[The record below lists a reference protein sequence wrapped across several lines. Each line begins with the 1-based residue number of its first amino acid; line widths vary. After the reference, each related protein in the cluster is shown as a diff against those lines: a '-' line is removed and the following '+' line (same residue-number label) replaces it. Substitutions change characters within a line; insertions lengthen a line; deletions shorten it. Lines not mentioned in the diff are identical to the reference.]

1 MNVDCLFS
9 LKKKAR
15 INFSNRRSGFAG
27 AAAPPFW
34 QRFSLAILHLS
45 LGLSLPPLLVTRT
58 LAAEKIYL
66 DYGPLQFSLAV
77 ESLELYAREGKINSD
92 LADYARLFTPKQLEN
107 LKTALVTSAEITP
120 LAVAQFLYSPQ
131 GERIL
136 EQVGQ
141 VIQTKAGQPGFY
153 AIRSAL
159 ILAAAEPEGLTPLN
173 ILKNFPTYGIR
184 INSQRGLAII
194 EKLSNIVQ
202 QTEMA
207 IAAVEEEAS
216 RQKKANLADASSFPN
231 FNQPGKF
238 TFEKI
243 TLTLKERQ
251 RRRIFPVDLY
261 LPQQQSLLLRRFPL
275 VIISHGLGSDRLT
288 FAYLASHLASYGF
301 AVAVPE
307 HPGSSASQLQALFNG
322 FASEVTPARELID
335 RPLDIKYLLDY
346 LEENYNRQIDVR
358 HAGIIGQSFG
368 GYTALALAGAK
379 FDFNLLTQACANFD
393 NSLNVSLLLQC
404 LALELPNPKINLQDR
419 RIVAALAINPF
430 TSGLFGREGLS
441 QIEIPIMLVSSSA
454 DPVTPALWE
463 QIEPFTWLKTAHK
476 YLALLIGG
484 THFSTLAPSDDVV
497 PLPSQAIGPDPAI
510 AQNYLQQL
518 SLIFF
523 NAYVANLPEYRDYLN
538 ADYAA
543 AISQELMPL
552 SLVRSLFLPQSN

>member
-1 MNVDCLFS
+1 MFIVEFS
-9 LKKKAR
+9 LEKKAKT
-15 INFSNRRSGFAG
+15 NLSSRRS
-27 AAAPPFW
+27 PFW
-34 QRFSLAILHLS
+34 QLFTLALLHLG
-45 LGLSLPPLLVTRT
+45 LGLSIPPLLATRT

-77 ESLELYAREGKINSD
+77 ESLELYAREGTINRD
-92 LADYARLFTPKQLEN
+92 LADYTRFLTPKQLED
-107 LKTALVTSAEITP
+107 LRTALVTSAEITP

-141 VIQTKAGQPGFY
+141 IIQTKAGQPGFY

-184 INSQRGLAII
+184 INSQRGFEII

-207 IAAVEEEAS
+207 IAAVKQEAS
-216 RQKKANLADASSFPN
+216 RQMKAETLVNISPLPN
-231 FNQPGKF
+231 FSQPGKF
-238 TFEKI
+238 AFEKI
-243 TLTLKERQ
+243 TLTLEDRQ
-251 RRRIFPVDLY
+251 RRRTFSADLY
-261 LPQQQSLLLRRFPL
+261 LPQQQSSSLKRFPL
-275 VIISHGLGSDRLT
+275 VIISHGLGSDRIT
-288 FAYLASHLASYGF
+288 FAYLARHLASYGF

-322 FASEVTPARELID
+322 LASEVTPAKELID
-335 RPLDIKYLLDY
+335 RPLDIQYLLDR
-346 LEENYNRQIDVR
+346 LEASYGEKIDVLQ
-358 HAGIIGQSFG
+358 AGIIGQSFG

-379 FDFNLLTQACANFD
+379 FNFNLLTQACPNFD

-404 LALELPNPKINLQDR
+404 LALELPNKKINLQDR
-419 RIVAALAINPF
+419 RIVAAIAINPL

-441 QIEIPIMLVSSSA
+441 QIQIPIMFVSGSA
-454 DPVTPALWE
+454 DPVTPALSE
-463 QIEPFTWLKTAHK
+463 QIEPFTWLKTPHK

-484 THFSTLAPSDDVV
+484 THFSTLAKSNDVV
-497 PLPSQAIGPDPAI
+497 PLPPQAIGPDPAI
-510 AQNYLQQL
+510 AQNYIQQL
-518 SLIFF
+518 SLVFF
-523 NAYVANLPEYRDYLN
+523 NSYVANLPEYRGYLS

-543 AISQELMPL
+543 TISQDLMPL
-552 SLVRSLFLPQSN
+552 SFVRSLLLPQSN